1 MLENLTG
8 RTGNLQRDLGQKQTA
23 GGGYVGPMDSGT
35 PAVRFCQVTKH
46 YAGGGGVDDLTFDVA
61 RGEVFGFLGPN
72 GAGKSTS
79 IRLMLDLIRPDSG
92 TLSIF
97 GLDAQ
102 LDSLE
107 VRQRTGYLPGDL
119 AFEPRLTGHE
129 VLRTVA
135 ALRSLSAPTCYEGVA
150 SRLRADLDRP
160 TGSLSKGGRQKVGLV
175 AALMGDPEL
184 LVLDEPTTGLDPLVQ
199 QQVHEEVRRAASEG
213 RTVFLSSHV
222 LAEVGEMADRIGFI
236 RDGKLISV
244 DPFEAFRKAQ
254 IHRVDV
260 TTKEP
265 LDPQQ
270 LLLPGVSLVGKAGHT
285 IHLKVEGPLQGVLA
299 ALSQLDLVDCAI
311 RPPSIEDE
319 FLAFYAEPDA

>member
-1 MLENLTG
+1 ME
-8 RTGNLQRDLGQKQTA
+8 K
-23 GGGYVGPMDSGT
+23 T
-35 PAVRFCQVTKH
+35 PAVRFSQVTKR
-46 YAGGGGVDDLTFDVA
+46 YAGGGGVQELTFDVA
-61 RGEVFGFLGPN
+61 QGEVFGFLGPN

-79 IRLMLDLIRPDSG
+79 IRLMLDLIRPNSG

-102 LDSLE
+102 RDSLE
-107 VRQRTGYLPGDL
+107 VRRRTGYLPGDL
-119 AFEPRLTGHE
+119 AFDPRLTGHE
-129 VLRTVA
+129 VLHTVA
-135 ALRSLSAPTCYEGVA
+135 ALRGLSAPSSYEGVA

-160 TGSLSKGGRQKVGLV
+160 TGSLSKGGRQKIGLV

-199 QQVHEEVRRAASEG
+199 QQVHREVRRAAAEG

-236 RDGKLISV
+236 RDGKLVSV
-244 DPFEAFRKAQ
+244 DPLEEFRRAQ
-254 IHRVDV
+254 LHRIEV

-265 LDPQQ
+265 LDAQQ
-270 LLLPGVSLVGKAGHT
+270 LLLPGVRLVGTSGLT
-285 IHLKVEGPLQGVLA
+285 IHLEVQGPLQGVLA
-299 ALSQLDLVDCAI
+299 AFSRLDLVDCTI

-319 FLAFYAEPDA
+319 FLAFYEEPNA